1 MSEKMDRQGA
11 RTPADLE
18 RKYQFGKQFSEIMG
32 LVNDARGAIS
42 EVESN
47 LQDKILEQSTSL
59 TRDTESMI
67 MTALK
72 SYTKTSELGELANT
86 LRAEFGVSAEGI
98 RGEVSAMEASIAK
111 VNEDLQNKYNE
122 ITKYFTFDINGLLI
136 GAIDEDGN
144 PSPNKVVIDNDDITI
159 LVNNVPVQQFKA
171 DGTSMIPVL
180 SVTSQLKVCGLSVTE
195 DDTHINCDYV
205 G

>member
-1 MSEKMDRQGA
+1 MSKQDGVAVRSA
-11 RTPADLE
+11 SDLE
-18 RKYQFGKQFSEIMG
+18 RKYQFGKQFSEVIG
-32 LVNDARGAIS
+32 LVNDARDAAY
-42 EVESN
+42 EVEST

-67 MTALK
+67 FTALK
-72 SYTKTSELGELANT
+72 SYTTTSDLESLAKT
-86 LRAEFGVSAEGI
+86 LRTEFETSAEGI
-98 RGEVSAMEASIAK
+98 RGQVSAVEESVKK
-111 VNEDLQNKYNE
+111 VDGDLQKKYNL

-136 GAIDEDGN
+136 GALDEDGN

-159 LVNNVPVQQFKA
+159 MVNNTPILELKA
-171 DGTSMIPVL
+171 DGTGVIPTLTV
-180 SVTSQLKVCGLSVTE
+180 SKQLKVCGLNITE